1 MGDVRSGSWLG
12 VPVAVKTFK
21 GNADSPQKQL
31 TEEAA
36 MLAKLRHPFICQFF
50 GTCEID
56 GRLTV
61 VMELLERSLHD
72 VIHGSSSKPSVPLTY
87 RLAHEIAQGIAYLHR
102 NTVMHRDIKPP
113 NVMLDGAGHA
123 KVCDFGLSRT
133 VMFNFVPE
141 EHMRRTDSSLHST
154 VGVGT
159 LRYVAPE
166 VLKPLSRAGGDEI
179 KVYYTYACDVYSF
192 GLLLWE
198 FCHGEFPFSE
208 YSGVEVATSVAP
220 SGRRPTLQLPEEFEA
235 LGALI
240 VLCWDQDPARRPT
253 MSGCAELL
261 QVAQQKA
268 ARQGPSDNSIGPSD
282 LVPSLVSSS
291 NDGVDSSLSL
301 WGSTPPLARDGK
313 SAKISPV

>member
-1 MGDVRSGSWLG
+1 MPLG
-12 VPVAVKTFK
+12 P
-21 GNADSPQKQL
+21 
-31 TEEAA
+31 
-36 MLAKLRHPFICQFF
+36 
-50 GTCEID
+50 
-56 GRLTV
+56 
-61 VMELLERSLHD
+61 
-72 VIHGSSSKPSVPLTY
+72 SSS
-87 RLAHEIAQGIAYLHR
+87 
-102 NTVMHRDIKPP
+102 
-113 NVMLDGAGHA
+113 
-123 KVCDFGLSRT
+123 
-133 VMFNFVPE
+133 
-141 EHMRRTDSSLHST
+141 
-154 VGVGT
+154 VGT

-179 KVYYTYACDVYSF
+179 KIYYTYMCDVYSF

-198 FCHGEFPFSE
+198 FSHGEFPFSE

-268 ARQGPSDNSIGPSD
+268 ARQGQSDNSIGPSD
-282 LVPSLVSSS
+282 LVPSLESSS

-301 WGSTPPLARDGK
+301 SGSTPPLAWDGK

>member
-102 NTVMHRDIKPP
+102 NTVMHRDIVYASLRLEPP
-113 NVMLDGAGHA
+113 D
-123 KVCDFGLSRT
+123 
-133 VMFNFVPE
+133 
-141 EHMRRTDSSLHST
+141 
-154 VGVGT
+154 
-159 LRYVAPE
+159 
-166 VLKPLSRAGGDEI
+166 
-179 KVYYTYACDVYSF
+179 
-192 GLLLWE
+192 
-198 FCHGEFPFSE
+198 
-208 YSGVEVATSVAP
+208 
-220 SGRRPTLQLPEEFEA
+220 
-235 LGALI
+235 
-240 VLCWDQDPARRPT
+240 
-253 MSGCAELL
+253 
-261 QVAQQKA
+261 
-268 ARQGPSDNSIGPSD
+268 
-282 LVPSLVSSS
+282 
-291 NDGVDSSLSL
+291 
-301 WGSTPPLARDGK
+301 
-313 SAKISPV
+313 